1 MERGQTLFA
10 EGEAAGQVG
19 VVLSGA
25 VQIRQTDLFGNQ
37 TILAHLTEGG
47 IFGEA
52 FACAGVARYPVDAVC
67 QSAGEALL
75 LERVPSPCAQPCPAH
90 SRLIGNMIT
99 VLAEKNVRLMD
110 KNRILSRR
118 STREKLLAY
127 LDIQARAASSREFEL
142 PFSRQELADYLCV
155 ERSAMTVE
163 LMKLDREG
171 LIRVRGRRITLGR
184 RESDA

>member
-1 MERGQTLFA
+1 MKNPKPRATASDAAAREIVQYARR
-10 EGEAAGQVG
+10 EAMDMTEPQKGAAAVF
-19 VVLSGA
+19 LSYIWWGSMP
-25 VQIRQTDLFGNQ
+25 L
-37 TILAHLTEGG
+37 
-47 IFGEA
+47 
-52 FACAGVARYPVDAVC
+52 YWK
-67 QSAGEALL
+67 L